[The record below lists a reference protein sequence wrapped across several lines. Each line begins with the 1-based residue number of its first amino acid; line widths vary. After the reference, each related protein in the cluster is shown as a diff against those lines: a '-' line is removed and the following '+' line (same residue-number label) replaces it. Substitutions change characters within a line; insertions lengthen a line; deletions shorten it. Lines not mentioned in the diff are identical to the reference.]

1 MKLYKLFSGIILS
14 LLLLTMAQEG
24 HAEVKL
30 PSLFNEGMVLQ
41 RDQKIPLWG
50 WADPAEQVK
59 ITFDHK
65 TYTTVAG
72 KDSTW
77 SVSMEAMKAGGPYSM
92 TVSGHS
98 NEISIKDILM
108 GDVWVCS
115 GQSNMEFT
123 VSGSKALYQNEI
135 ANSTNANIRHF
146 YVKKIIG
153 DMPLAQ
159 VTSPGW
165 RSANPQTILSFSAVA
180 YFFAK
185 AMYEKYQVPIGLI
198 HASWGGTPIQ
208 AWMNKESLKEFP
220 EKMERAEFLEANYK
234 KIKAEELEKSP
245 PAKPRPF
252 QAYPTALFNGMIAP
266 LTAYGVKGV
275 LWYQGESDS
284 KIAFE
289 YRKLLPALINGWRS
303 QWKQEKLPFIYVQLP
318 NYGPVDTLPAGS
330 NWAELREAQAMA
342 LSLRKTGMAITLDI
356 GEKGNIHPLNK
367 ADVGKRLALVA
378 QHVAYGEP
386 NVYSG
391 PLYEKMQIKGNKI
404 IISFSNL
411 GGGLQAKDGE
421 NLKNFAIAA
430 ADQKFVWAKA
440 KIVGN
445 KVVVWSDE
453 VNLPV
458 AVRYAWADSPEGINL
473 YNKEG
478 LPASSF
484 RTDDWPGITVPKK

>member
-1 MKLYKLFSGIILS
+1 MKLYKLFTRIT
-14 LLLLTMAQEG
+14 LLLALFMMAGEG
-24 HAEVKL
+24 HTKVKL
-30 PSLFNEGMVLQ
+30 PLLFNEGMVLQ
-41 RDQKIPLWG
+41 RDQKIPVWG

-59 ITFDHK
+59 ITFNDK

-77 SVSMEAMKAGGPYSM
+77 SVSMKAMKAGGPYTI
-92 TVSGHS
+92 TVSGRT
-98 NEISIKDILM
+98 NTIAIKDILM

-123 VSGSKALYQNEI
+123 LSGSKALYQTEI

-146 YVKKIIG
+146 YVNRVISFT
-153 DMPLAQ
+153 PLEQ
-159 VTSPGW
+159 VISPGW
-165 RSANPQTILSFSAVA
+165 RSANPKTVLSFSAVA

-185 AMYEKYQVPIGLI
+185 AIYEKYQVPIGLI

-208 AWMNKESLKEFP
+208 AWMNKESLKEFT
-220 EKMERAEFLEANYK
+220 EIKKSAEFMEANYE
-234 KIKAEELEKSP
+234 KIKAAELEKSP
-245 PAKPRPF
+245 TTKPRSF
-252 QAYPTALFNGMIAP
+252 QGFPTALFNGMIAP
-266 LTAYGVKGV
+266 LTAYGIKGV
-275 LWYQGESDS
+275 LWYQGETDTKRS
-284 KIAFE
+284 FE
-289 YRKLLPALINGWRS
+289 YQKLLPAMIKGWRS

-318 NYGPVDTLPAGS
+318 NFGS
-330 NWAELREAQAMA
+330 VNTSPTESGWAELREAQAMA
-342 LSLRKTGMAITLDI
+342 LSLPETGMAITLDI

-378 QHVAYGEP
+378 QHVVYKAP
-386 NVYSG
+386 IVYSG
-391 PLYEKMQIKGNKI
+391 PLYKEMQIKGNKI

-411 GGGLQAKDGE
+411 GRGLQTKDGE

-440 KIVGN
+440 KIEGN
-445 KVVVWSDE
+445 KIVVWSDE
-453 VNLPV
+453 ISLPA

-478 LPASSF
+478 LPAAGF
-484 RTDDWPGITVPKK
+484 RTDNWPGITVPKK